1 MKRIPKLALL
11 ITIVSTVIMGQM
23 TAHGQ
28 HVWTDVIL
36 FNFMEEMP
44 ALIT

>member
-11 ITIVSTVIMGQM
+11 ITIISTVIKSQM
-23 TAHGQ
+23 VAHCQ
-28 HVWTDVIL
+28 HAWTDVIL
-36 FNFMEEMP
+36 YNFMEEMP